1 MDEKIFNEILQLL
14 LQIKLNQMNEHTDDY
29 LQLNMNYRCQFVIL
43 SIINKTEEVSM
54 LGILGPA

>member
-1 MDEKIFNEILQLL
+1 
-14 LQIKLNQMNEHTDDY
+14 MNEHTDDY